1 MQAVA
6 PSPLASQ
13 RTARRGAVTAPK
25 AATAEYLAFRLGKEE
40 YAIDIL
46 RVQEIRSYENPT
58 RIANAPEHVKG
69 VVNLRGIIVPIIDL
83 RMQLGCGE
91 AQYNAFTVVVVLNVR
106 GHVIGAEVD
115 SVSDVIE
122 LGEDV
127 IMPAPS
133 MNDAVRDFI
142 TGIACVE
149 SRMLILMDIEALLGS
164 AVIGLATAA

>member
-1 MQAVA
+1 MEAVNQQN
-6 PSPLASQ
+6 S
-13 RTARRGAVTAPK
+13 
-25 AATAEYLAFRLGKEE
+25 ATEEDQSSSEYLTFRLGEEE

-46 RVQEIRSYENPT
+46 KVQEIRGYESPT
-58 RIANAPEHVKG
+58 TIAYAPPFIKG
-69 VVNLRGIIVPIIDL
+69 VINLRGIIVPIIDL

-106 GHVIGAEVD
+106 GHVIGAVVD